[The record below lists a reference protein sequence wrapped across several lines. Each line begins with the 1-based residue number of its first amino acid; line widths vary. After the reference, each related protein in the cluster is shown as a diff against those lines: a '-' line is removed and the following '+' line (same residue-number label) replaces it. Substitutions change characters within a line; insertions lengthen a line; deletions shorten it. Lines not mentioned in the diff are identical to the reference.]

1 MKALE
6 GGTEGW
12 KCTDKGI
19 LALGA
24 AVAVV
29 RLGLG
34 LGFSTGVFDPPG
46 LGLGLGFGPPE
57 QGAVALT
64 LH

>member
-12 KCTDKGI
+12 RCTDKGI

-34 LGFSTGVFDPPG
+34 LGFSTGMFDPPG
-46 LGLGLGFGPPE
+46 SGWVWGLVPLSRELWP
-57 QGAVALT
+57 
-64 LH
+64 